1 MKRIDECFEKKSYT
15 EKVLQIGEGNF
26 LRAFVDWIIYEMNK
40 ETDFNGSVIVTQPLK
55 NGLIDKL
62 NKQNGLYTLYLNGIK
77 NGAVVSEH
85 AIIDVISRGINPYN
99 EFDQY
104 LEVANNPALRFIISN
119 TTEAGI
125 AFDENDQLEDKP
137 QNSFPG
143 KLTFLLYH
151 RYKNFN
157 GDTTKGFVIIPCE
170 LIDKNGEKLKEII
183 LKYANLWNLEDGF
196 VDWINKANTFCNSLV
211 DRIVP
216 GYPKEKMEE
225 ITKELGYIDDLVVE
239 GEQFHLWVIEGP
251 QWVKDEFPADKAGL
265 NVLFVDDLTPY
276 RTRKVRIL
284 NGAHTSMVPVSY
296 LYGKDT
302 VREAVEDPV
311 VGKFIQ
317 DAVFEEIIPTLE
329 LSKKELQDFAQAV
342 MDRFKN
348 PFIKHYL
355 MSISLNSMSKFRTR
369 VLPSILQYQNIN
381 NALPNRLVFSLAAL
395 IAFYKGERDGVRIDL
410 KDDEDIL
417 ALYQNL
423 WAGYDGTRQSLEK
436 IVEKVLGYEK
446 NWEMDL
452 NKIDGLHQQ
461 TTDYLEM
468 ILEKGM
474 KEAVKTF

>member
-1 MKRIDECFEKKSYT
+1 MKKIDECFEKKSYT

-40 ETDFNGSVIVTQPLK
+40 ETDFNGSVVVTQPLK

-157 GDTTKGFVIIPCE
+157 GDPTKGFAIIPCE

-183 LKYANLWNLEDGF
+183 LKYAKLWNLEDGF

-216 GYPKEKMEE
+216 GYPKEKIEE

-423 WAGYDGTRQSLEK
+423 WTGYDGTRQSLEK
-436 IVEKVLGYEK
+436 IVEKVLGYKK